1 MDHSLAQ
8 IILIAGN
15 SDGEDTIW
23 MQMLVFVVL
32 AASFGVYSLVKTRA
46 KQSGVQ
52 KQYYPA
58 GVRNPQTRG
67 LRQIKR
73 LKELKDKCV
82 GIFLKTAQPKAVTE
96 EHLFDLGA
104 ADTAG
109 ERKRKS
115 EPGSERDL
123 TGGME
128 MLKLDFLLGVIEKTE
143 SNDQRDVMMRKLGFN
158 ELMRR
163 EQLKAVDSNA
173 LKVYAMDEGNLY
185 GESIQC
191 GAMKELTERT
201 ALQSERNRCDD

>member
-1 MDHSLAQ
+1 MDYSLAQ

-15 SDGEDTIW
+15 SDGEDNIW
-23 MQMLVFVVL
+23 MQMLVFVIL
-32 AASFGVYSLVKTRA
+32 AASLGVYSLVKTRA

-67 LRQIKR
+67 FRQTKR

-82 GIFLKTAQPKAVTE
+82 GIFLKTAQPTVVIE
-96 EHLFDLGA
+96 EHPFDLGA

-128 MLKLDFLLGVIEKTE
+128 MLELDFLLSVVEKTE
-143 SNDQRDVMMRKLGFN
+143 GDNERDVMMRKLGFN
-158 ELMRR
+158 ELLRR

-173 LKVYAMDEGNLY
+173 IKVYAVNEGNLY
-185 GESIQC
+185 GRNIQC
-191 GAMKELTERT
+191 GAMKELAERA
-201 ALQSERNRCDD
+201 ALRSERNRCDD

>member
-1 MDHSLAQ
+1 MDYSLAQ
-8 IILIAGN
+8 IILIADN

-32 AASFGVYSLVKTRA
+32 AASLGVYSLVKTRT

-52 KQYYPA
+52 KRYCPA
-58 GVRNPQTRG
+58 DVRNPQTRG
-67 LRQIKR
+67 LRRIKR

-96 EHLFDLGA
+96 EHLFDLRA

-115 EPGSERDL
+115 EPGGEKDL
-123 TGGME
+123 AGGME
-128 MLKLDFLLGVIEKTE
+128 MLKLDFLVGIVEKTE
-143 SNDQRDVMMRKLGFN
+143 GDDERDVTMRKLGFN
-158 ELMRR
+158 ELLRR
-163 EQLKAVDSNA
+163 EQLKAVDSNS
-173 LKVYAMDEGNLY
+173 LKLYAVNEGNLY
-185 GESIQC
+185 GKSIQC

-201 ALQSERNRCDD
+201 APRSGRDKGHG